1 MIKCASRG
9 ILAAAL
15 TILWLTL
22 SIHAQEP
29 SNIESLIGKAPS
41 VYIDCGVCDFDYVRT
56 EITFANFV
64 RDRKQADV
72 HVLVTTQET
81 GGGGTKYTIE
91 FIGEGKYA
99 GKSDTLTY
107 TARESETDDL
117 RRQALVHIFKMGLV
131 PYVARTPLA
140 DQIQVQYSVP
150 RQETAKEDRWNYWVF
165 EIQLSGWVNGQKGYR
180 QTYLYGD
187 VEARRVTEKWKF
199 SIDVWG
205 NYNEN
210 KYDYENYKVLS
221 ISRSKGTSGDVVR
234 SVADHWSLAFSTD
247 VSSSTY
253 SNRAIQVY
261 NGPGVEYNFFPY
273 SESTRRQLRLSYVPA
288 IRYVRYEEE
297 TIYDKTEEWL
307 TSESLSLTAEMI
319 QPWGSIT
326 ATLSGSHFFFDFSKN
341 YLYLGSELSLRL
353 VEGLSL
359 NLTGYTTRVHNQL
372 SLPKAGASESEI
384 LLMRRELET
393 SYQYYVS
400 FGLSYT
406 FGSIYNNIVNPR
418 FGN

>member
-1 MIKCASRG
+1 LKKFASRS
-9 ILAAAL
+9 ILAGAL
-15 TILWLTL
+15 AIVCLPLT
-22 SIHAQEP
+22 IHAQEP
-29 SNIESLIGKAPS
+29 ANAESLISNAPN
-41 VYIDCGVCDFDYVRT
+41 VYIDCDGCDFDYIKT

-72 HVLVTTQET
+72 HILVTDQET
-81 GGGGTKYTIE
+81 GSGGKLYTVE
-91 FIGEGKYA
+91 FIGSGKFI
-99 GKSDTLTY
+99 GKADTLSYTAKESDT
-107 TARESETDDL
+107 EDMV
-117 RRQALVHIFKMGLV
+117 RRGLVHIFRLGLV

-140 DQIQVQYSVP
+140 DQVRIQYSVP
-150 RQETAKEDRWNYWVF
+150 RQQTAKEDRWNYWVF
-165 EIQLSGWVNGQKGYR
+165 EIELSGWVNGEKSFR
-180 QTYLYGD
+180 QMYLYGD

-199 SIDVWG
+199 SIDFWG

-221 ISRSKGTSGDVVR
+221 LSRSKGASGDIVR
-234 SVADHWSLAFSTD
+234 SLTDHWSLAFSTD

-261 NGPGVEYNFFPY
+261 NGPGIEYNFFPY

-288 IRYVRYEEE
+288 VRYVRYEEK

-319 QPWGSIT
+319 QPWGSVST
-326 ATLSGSHFFFDFSKN
+326 TLSGSHYFFDFSKN
-341 YLYLGSELSLRL
+341 YLYLGSTLSLRL

-359 NLTGYTTRVHNQL
+359 NLTGYATRVHNQL
-372 SLPKAGASESEI
+372 SLSKEGASESEV

-393 SYQYYVS
+393 SYQYYLS